1 MRAVEAGWVYVI
13 ENPAMPNIC
22 KIGMTTRTPEE
33 RAQELHG
40 TGSPAPYRV
49 VAKWPVADVR
59 AAEQAAQ
66 AALARFRVSDAREW
80 FNVPARAAVARVEGV
95 LGVGRRRL
103 RPWRLVRGVVEAIG
117 WIGIGVTI
125 LSLIFGG

>member
-13 ENPAMPNIC
+13 ANPAMPNVC

-33 RAQELHG
+33 RAQELHD
-40 TGSPAPYRV
+40 TGSPAPYHV

-59 AAEQAAQ
+59 AAEQVAQ

-80 FNVPARAAVARVEGV
+80 FNVPARAAVARVEAV
-95 LGVGRRRL
+95 LGIGHEPNRA
-103 RPWRLVRGVVEAIG
+103 WRAIRGLVEAVG
-117 WIGIGVTI
+117 WIGIAGTVLAMLLT
-125 LSLIFGG
+125 G

>member
-13 ENPAMPNIC
+13 ANPAMPNVC

-33 RAQELHG
+33 RAQELHD
-40 TGSPAPYRV
+40 TGSPAPYHV

-66 AALARFRVSDAREW
+66 AALARFRASDAREW
-80 FNVPARAAVARVEGV
+80 FNVPVRAAVARVEAV
-95 LGVGRRRL
+95 LGVRRPRV
-103 RPWRLVRGVVEAIG
+103 RPWRVVRGVVEAVG
-117 WIGIGVTI
+117 WVGIAGTVLAMLLTY
-125 LSLIFGG
+125 

>member
-33 RAQELHG
+33 RAQELHD
-40 TGSPAPYRV
+40 TGSPAPYHV

-80 FNVPARAAVARVEGV
+80 FNVPARAAVARVEAV
-95 LGVGRRRL
+95 LGVGRPRV
-103 RPWRLVRGVVEAIG
+103 RPWRVVRGIVEAIG
-117 WIGIGVTI
+117 WFGIAGTVLAMLLT
-125 LSLIFGG
+125 G